1 MADMEKNVA
10 GNEYNAAEIQ
20 VLEGL
25 EAVRKRPG
33 MYIGSTSASG
43 LHHLVYEIVDNSIDE
58 ALAGFCTDI
67 HVTINDGNTCHAA
80 AFQLLDIIRGNSAD
94 CHNRNGNACTDFRK
108 HSVIHRLCVR
118 LGTAA
123 EYSSASEIIRT
134 CRFRSL
140 RLLDCLGSHANDL
153 VLSKNRPCILHLHI
167 RLSDVDAV
175 CIDAF

>member
-1 MADMEKNVA
+1 MLRSRLNVRACKNA
-10 GNEYNAAEIQ
+10 
-20 VLEGL
+20 
-25 EAVRKRPG
+25 
-33 MYIGSTSASG
+33 
-43 LHHLVYEIVDNSIDE
+43 
-58 ALAGFCTDI
+58 TDY
-67 HVTINDGNTCHAA
+67 GNTCHAA

-123 EYSSASEIIRT
+123 KYSSASEIIRT

-175 CIDAF
+175 CIDAFCKCHVIVNDERNLIRPAKLLNQLRFRLKMRLVQFLLTDLNHRRSAPQRFFDLFV